1 MFKQMISKAKQKAV
15 FNIYKVSFLN
25 KGVKLINVS
34 CIFYDPSVRACFP
47 TDIKFGDPTVIY
59 SLTNPFKSEIFNFDK
74 FLSGL
79 NVKGFL

>member
-34 CIFYDPSVRACFP
+34 CISYDPSVRACFP
-47 TDIKFGDPTVIY
+47 TDIKFGDPIVIY
-59 SLTNPFKSEIFNFDK
+59 SLTNPFKSKIFNFDK